1 MKRTMTMII
10 AVALLLVSSLAF
22 AQSYTIGI
30 GQFAPHASL
39 DNCYEGFLAGLAEAG
54 IVEGENLK
62 VDYQNAQAD
71 MGIAQQI
78 AGQFAG
84 KKVDLMV
91 GIATPMAQACYNA
104 ASGRI
109 PTIFTAVTDPIA
121 AGFVAADGKATG
133 EVTGTSDALPIEA
146 QLKTIRAMLPE
157 AKKIG
162 ILYTTSEVNS
172 LSAIEIYKQLAPT
185 YGFEIVES
193 GISTIADLPLAIDA
207 LLPKVDCLTNLTDNT
222 VVSALALVLDKA
234 NAAKKPVFGSE
245 IEQVKLGCIAAEG
258 LDYLALGKQTGLMAA
273 KVLKGEVK
281 ASELPYEIITEPGLY
296 VNAAVLEKFGVV
308 LSADLAARANEV
320 K

>member
-1 MKRTMTMII
+1 MKRIVISI
-10 AVALLLVSSLAF
+10 AILALILVSSIAF
-22 AQSYTIGI
+22 AENYTIGI
-30 GQFAPHASL
+30 GQFAQHASL

-54 IVEGENLK
+54 VVEGENLT

-84 KKVDLMV
+84 KKVDMMV

-104 ASGRI
+104 AGGRI

-121 AGFVAADGKATG
+121 AGFVSADGKAAG

-146 QLKTIRAMLPE
+146 QLKTIRAMLPD

-172 LSAIEIYKQLAPT
+172 LSAIEIYKSLAPE

-193 GISTIADLPLAIDA
+193 GVSTIMDIPLALDA
-207 LLPKVDCLTNLTDNT
+207 LLSDVDCLSNLTDNT
-222 VVSALALVLDKA
+222 VVSALALMLDKA
-234 NAAKKPVFGSE
+234 NAAGKPVFGSE

-258 LDYLALGKQTGLMAA
+258 LDYIALGRQTGLMAA
-273 KVLKGEVK
+273 KVLSGEAK
-281 ASELPYEIITEPGLY
+281 ASEIPYEIITEPGLY
-296 VNAAVLEKFGVV
+296 VNPDVLAAFGVE
-308 LSADLAARANEV
+308 LSDELKARANEV